1 MLDYVL
7 FQKSHIGLSLDANS
21 VDDLMEP
28 DRQGQW
34 LRRRR
39 LDGALNRVPRDFYPR
54 VWHVLERVSMKT
66 YAVFIYAGFCN
77 SASGFYNTDINNVGI
92 FI

>member
-1 MLDYVL
+1 M
-7 FQKSHIGLSLDANS
+7 FQKSHINLGDAS
-21 VDDLMEP
+21 SDDTVEP

-54 VWHVLERVSMKT
+54 VWGILEKVRNIFAEIKMTPKQIIHVPKVLPT
-66 YAVFIYAGFCN
+66 IYFE
-77 SASGFYNTDINNVGI
+77 
-92 FI
+92 

>member
-1 MLDYVL
+1 LGGDSEGIEDV
-7 FQKSHIGLSLDANS
+7 
-21 VDDLMEP
+21 EP

-54 VWHVLERVSMKT
+54 VWGVLEKVKEKPLPSGSPFKVQRMKLSIEEPDISVT
-66 YAVFIYAGFCN
+66 VCIGI
-77 SASGFYNTDINNVGI
+77 SGIVP
-92 FI
+92 

>member
-1 MLDYVL
+1 LGGDSEGIEDV
-7 FQKSHIGLSLDANS
+7 
-21 VDDLMEP
+21 EP

-54 VWHVLERVSMKT
+54 VWGVLEKVKENPLREGSYFKGQRVKLS
-66 YAVFIYAGFCN
+66 IGE
-77 SASGFYNTDINNVGI
+77 SDINVAVYIRISGI
-92 FI
+92 VP

>member
-1 MLDYVL
+1 MFVVIFFCTKQPTSHLSHFL
-7 FQKSHIGLSLDANS
+7 QKSQIGNLLGGDSEGIEDVES
-21 VDDLMEP
+21 

-54 VWHVLERVSMKT
+54 VWGVLEKVREKSCICSI
-66 YAVFIYAGFCN
+66 AVPGNFIK
-77 SASGFYNTDINNVGI
+77 
-92 FI
+92 

>member
-1 MLDYVL
+1 LGGDSEGIEDVE
-7 FQKSHIGLSLDANS
+7 S
-21 VDDLMEP
+21 

-54 VWHVLERVSMKT
+54 VWGVLEKVREKSFICSI
-66 YAVFIYAGFCN
+66 AVALNFIK
-77 SASGFYNTDINNVGI
+77 
-92 FI
+92 

>member
-1 MLDYVL
+1 LHL
-7 FQKSHIGLSLDANS
+7 SHFLQKSQIGSLLGGDS
-21 VDDLMEP
+21 EGIEDVES

-54 VWHVLERVSMKT
+54 VWGVLEKVREKSFICSIVVALHFMK
-66 YAVFIYAGFCN
+66 
-77 SASGFYNTDINNVGI
+77 
-92 FI
+92 